1 MVIDGS
7 WMTDIFCTYLDH
19 NYLSRAMLT
28 FRSLRRFEPNTPIYV
43 LALSELCEA
52 ILRELALP
60 NVEIIPLAELESAYP
75 ELASVKPTRKL
86 IEYYFTL
93 SPFLPHFLFSRT
105 TADRITYID
114 GDLYFYTSPRP
125 VLDTLGEA
133 SVAITPHRFS
143 FDFRNHH
150 IFGRFNVAWL
160 TYRRCAEGLDCLNTY
175 RADCTAWCYDR
186 VEDGRFGDQKYLDS
200 WPGRYPSLKIIEHK
214 GFNLANWNIHNY
226 MIRLKNGAVMIDDD
240 PLIFFHFASAQI
252 RPDGNYEVIVQH
264 RGGRSK
270 AVLFDYVV
278 NPYIRELE
286 EESRSLRRRF
296 PALRT
301 SVANIRY
308 PSATRQTGSRSI
320 AE

>member
-1 MVIDGS
+1 M
-7 WMTDIFCTYLDH
+7 
-19 NYLSRAMLT
+19 
-28 FRSLRRFEPNTPIYV
+28 
-43 LALSELCEA
+43 ALSELCEA

-60 NVEIIPLAELESAYP
+60 NVEIIPLAVLESAYP

-105 TADRITYID
+105 TVDRITYID

-125 VLDTLGEA
+125 VLDALGDA

-150 IFGRFNVAWL
+150 VFGRFNVAWL

-175 RADCTAWCYDR
+175 KAECTAWCYDR
-186 VEDGRFGDQKYLDS
+186 VEDGRFGDQKYLDA
-200 WPGRYPSLKIIEHK
+200 WPARYPSLKIIEHK

-226 MIRLKNGAVMIDDD
+226 MIRLKNNVVMIDDD
-240 PLIFFHFASAQI
+240 PLVFFHFASTQI
-252 RPDGNYEVIVQH
+252 RPDGSADVIFQH

-270 AVLFDYVV
+270 AVLFEHVV
-278 NPYIRELE
+278 NPYVRELE
-286 EESRSLRRRF
+286 AEGRALQKRF

-301 SVANIRY
+301 AVANIRY
-308 PSATRQTGSRSI
+308 PIEAAAAG
-320 AE
+320 AAN